1 MHFDTDAVLQA
12 RRYSATPHIEPMP
25 PLTLG
30 DRADLRVEPESRYD
44 GPPLV
49 AAMEMHCQSNE
60 CHRTLAEECYRR
72 AAAARR
78 LAETTS
84 MPAKKVNFLGIEQR
98 WLIAARSVTSKSER
112 APVARRHTMETIQ
125 PKTSTQKGRR
135 RKFTPESIQLIKNL
149 VAAAKSREEI
159 AGIIGATVG
168 SLQVTCSKLRIS
180 LRRPGHPRKAL
191 QGQEVPYNGTVSS
204 NPTPEGTSVHFAFG
218 EIDQFLQSAQVAETD
233 VAAPRPD
240 PTERQ
245 QASANLALI
254 MRYRGYECTTELSFP
269 EGAVGQLTI
278 EAQFRRMSVGQLVGS
293 LIKAT
298 MERDLCRQ
306 VLDGRA

>member
-1 MHFDTDAVLQA
+1 MGHRL
-12 RRYSATPHIEPMP
+12 SEEP
-25 PLTLG
+25 T
-30 DRADLRVEPESRYD
+30 
-44 GPPLV
+44 
-49 AAMEMHCQSNE
+49 
-60 CHRTLAEECYRR
+60 TLAEECYRR

-84 MPAKKVNFLGIEQR
+84 MRAKKVNFLGVEQR

-135 RKFTPESIQLIKNL
+135 TKFTPERIQLIKNL

-159 AGIIGATVG
+159 AGITGTTVG
-168 SLQVTCSKLRIS
+168 SLQVTCSKLGIS
-180 LRRPGHPRKAL
+180 LRRPRLYPQKAL
-191 QGQEVPYNGTVSS
+191 QGQEVPYPYNGAVSS
-204 NPTPEGTSVHFAFG
+204 NPTPEGTSVDFAFG

-240 PTERQ
+240 QTERQ

-278 EAQFRRMSVGQLVGS
+278 EAEFRRMSVGQLVGS

-298 MERDLCRQ
+298 MERDLLRQ

>member
-1 MHFDTDAVLQA
+1 MH
-12 RRYSATPHIEPMP
+12 
-25 PLTLG
+25 G
-30 DRADLRVEPESRYD
+30 
-44 GPPLV
+44 
-49 AAMEMHCQSNE
+49 QSNE
-60 CHRTLAEECYRR
+60 RHRLSEEPTTLAEECYRR
-72 AAAARR
+72 AAQARR

-98 WLIAARSVTSKSER
+98 WLIAARSVTS
-112 APVARRHTMETIQ
+112 PVARRHTMETIQ

-135 RKFTPESIQLIKNL
+135 TKFTPERIQLIKNL

-168 SLQVTCSKLRIS
+168 SLQVTCSKLGIS
-180 LRRPGHPRKAL
+180 LRRPGLPQKAL

-204 NPTPEGTSVHFAFG
+204 NPTHEGTSVHFAFG

-254 MRYRGYECTTELSFP
+254 VRYRGYECTTELSLP

-278 EAQFRRMSVGQLVGS
+278 EAQFRKMSVGQFVGS